1 MRSRDLAAPG
11 GTPQFQSRQT
21 ISDDGKTIT
30 REFIPKGGYEQRR
43 YEIWRSSEPT
53 QFVTENGRGIRVGI
67 PVSPYDIQVEK
78 LPTALQFFL
87 HI

>member
-53 QFVTENGRGIRVGI
+53 QRITENGRGIRVGY
-67 PVSPYDIQVEK
+67 PC
-78 LPTALQFFL
+78 LGM
-87 HI
+87 